1 MGTTDIVIAFI
12 GTFGTQEMLLV
23 GLVALLLF
31 GGKKIA
37 DIGKGLGEGIRN
49 FKDGMKGDDHEGKK
63 Q

>member
-31 GGKKIA
+31 GGKKLA

-49 FKDGMKGDDHEGKK
+49 FKDGMKGDDHEVKK